1 LCQNGNLILITQHLD
16 LLPFDQFV
24 QFRHQ
29 LANRALVFD
38 QLYPRRLLTGSADA
52 DWLLGHFQATIDQH
66 GQGWP
71 LQQIFVSLEL
81 SGAYF
86 MMHRSHPNIQR
97 VLVYSPYDNIQK
109 FQCAIDPAPD
119 APDYWNPSSSLA
131 VDTMTLCANSLAVID
146 AAQQHH
152 WGQAAAI
159 AAGQAQQLVWIYLG

>member
-1 LCQNGNLILITQHLD
+1 LITQHLD

-38 QLYPRRLLTGSADA
+38 QLYPRRLLTAAADA
-52 DWLLGHFQATIDQH
+52 DWLLGYFQATIDQH

-86 MMHRSHPNIQR
+86 MMHRSHPGIQR
-97 VLVYSPYDNIQK
+97 VLVYSPYHNTMP
-109 FQCAIDPAPD
+109 IDYLVEAWPD
-119 APDYWNPSSSLA
+119 APDYWQPPRSVAFESVEL
-131 VDTMTLCANSLAVID
+131 TANSLAVID